1 MHSILSWSPQ
11 RLLCAQ
17 MSFQAAAGIAEAK
30 PGATLEPGLGKK
42 LSGMGSYMVGFP
54 ILSQNQNA
62 FHKNESIPC

>member
-1 MHSILSWSPQ
+1 
-11 RLLCAQ
+11 

-54 ILSQNQNA
+54 IFSQNQNA